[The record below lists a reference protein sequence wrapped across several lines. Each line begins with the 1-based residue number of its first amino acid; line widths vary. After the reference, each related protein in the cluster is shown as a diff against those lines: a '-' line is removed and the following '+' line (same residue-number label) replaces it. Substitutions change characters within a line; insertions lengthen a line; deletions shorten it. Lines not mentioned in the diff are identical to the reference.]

1 MLERIFQDIRRLY
14 RRLLAEREAE
24 QSVCMTP
31 PSLNA
36 TLEDVERLDPE
47 DPLLVAIAIR
57 HHDPTIAGAAAERV
71 KPRRSLRM
79 IANTQ
84 EASREA
90 RIVVIGKLG
99 RCRAGL
105 EDPFLVELA
114 IRDDDPIVA
123 QFAAHHVRMPWWIN
137 ELRRSKYETVRLVVA
152 SSSRDVDLLAALQR
166 EDPSEIIRARAALRL
181 RELSDGYS
189 ES

>member
-24 QSVCMTP
+24 QSVCTTP

-47 DPLLVAIAIR
+47 DPLLVAIALR
-57 HHDPTIAGAAAERV
+57 HHDPTVAGAAVERI

-90 RIVVIGKLG
+90 RVIAIGKLG

-105 EDPFLVELA
+105 EDSFLVDLA
-114 IRDDDPIVA
+114 IRDDDPVIA

-152 SSSRDVDLLAALQR
+152 SSSKDADLLKSMER
-166 EDPSEIIRARAALRL
+166 EDPSPIIRARATLRL
-181 RELSDGYS
+181 RELIDGYS